1 MCIRD
6 RIDPDGFWFAVPLAI
21 QKLGW
26 PTEDYQ
32 LVKSMVP
39 VTLPE
44 NDLFAGL
51 DTHFVDKLDTWF
63 YSI

>member
-1 MCIRD
+1 
-6 RIDPDGFWFAVPLAI
+6 
-21 QKLGW
+21 
-26 PTEDYQ
+26 
-32 LVKSMVP
+32 MVP